1 MSDNYNDNI
10 FILESNI
17 EEYEPSSFKFNVT
30 KSSCNNFM
38 TDFFKELLQELY
50 VILLNI
56 DIKSDIEVQLNE
68 FMNNFLFEYDLDP
81 KDVLDIMTN
90 NSENIF
96 CYSSLIGFYYQ
107 YGIGYIISHRKNNYK
122 LHIRNAEKGDN
133 VSQYYVGNC
142 YRYGINIKRDYNK
155 AIEWYVKSSEGGNI
169 KAIYKLGSFY
179 YFGHNLIK
187 DEKIAFEL
195 YLHSAEGGYYEA
207 LNTVG
212 NCYYNGRG
220 ILKSGNKAFKCYLN
234 AAEKGHA
241 PSQFTIANY
250 YKCVPKDLEKWYYW
264 NRKAAINGCIDAQ
277 YKLADYYL
285 NNNNEGKAFK
295 WYMKLADKKDSIRAL
310 YLVAKC
316 YRDGI
321 GIDKNF
327 KEATNWFNKLKQE
340 YVTHC
345 DKTITNI
352 HPSAEFHGYIERPVY
367 RTFCTIV

>member
-96 CYSSLIGFYYQ
+96 CYS
-107 YGIGYIISHRKNNYK
+107 K
-122 LHIRNAEKGDN
+122 
-133 VSQYYVGNC
+133 
-142 YRYGINIKRDYNK
+142 
-155 AIEWYVKSSEGGNI
+155 
-169 KAIYKLGSFY
+169 
-179 YFGHNLIK
+179 
-187 DEKIAFEL
+187 
-195 YLHSAEGGYYEA
+195 
-207 LNTVG
+207 
-212 NCYYNGRG
+212 
-220 ILKSGNKAFKCYLN
+220 
-234 AAEKGHA
+234 KGHA

-352 HPSAEFHGYIERPVY
+352 HPSAEFHGYIERGKY
-367 RTFCTIV
+367 CLLSRTVIIIIKKKLGICYEYGYGAINDEICRAKKVSEIDEYDEFIIFI